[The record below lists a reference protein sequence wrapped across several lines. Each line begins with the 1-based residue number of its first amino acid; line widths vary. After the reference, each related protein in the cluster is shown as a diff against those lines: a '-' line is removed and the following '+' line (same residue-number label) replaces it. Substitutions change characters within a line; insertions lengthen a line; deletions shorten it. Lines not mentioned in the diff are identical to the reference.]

1 MNIFENKTPMPPKD
15 NSPDVVR
22 TAMTMPEARA
32 NTTPVSYSSQRDDMA
47 VVNVI
52 RPRFG
57 HGY

>member
-1 MNIFENKTPMPPKD
+1 MSDIFKCTEMMPPKD

-22 TAMTMPEARA
+22 SALTMPEAQKNMQPA
-32 NTTPVSYSSQRDDMA
+32 QVKLDHDVKNLE
-47 VVNVI
+47 

>member
-1 MNIFENKTPMPPKD
+1 MSDIFKCKDEMPPKD

-22 TAMTMPEARA
+22 SALTMPEA
-32 NTTPVSYSSQRDDMA
+32 QRNMQPATVKCDHD
-47 VVNVI
+47 VKNVI

>member
-1 MNIFENKTPMPPKD
+1 MSDIFKCAETMPPKD

-22 TAMTMPEARA
+22 SALTMPEAQKNMQPA
-32 NTTPVSYSSQRDDMA
+32 QVKLDHDVKNLE
-47 VVNVI
+47 

>member
-1 MNIFENKTPMPPKD
+1 MKTNIFQCKDEMPPKD

-22 TAMTMPEARA
+22 SALTMPESRVNMQNA
-32 NTTPVSYSSQRDDMA
+32 NIKLDHDVKS
-47 VVNVI
+47 VE

>member
-1 MNIFENKTPMPPKD
+1 MNIFKCTEAMPPKD

-22 TAMTMPEARA
+22 TALTMPEAREDA
-32 NTTPVSYSSQRDDMA
+32 MPATMKQPHDVK
-47 VVNVI
+47 NVE

>member
-1 MNIFENKTPMPPKD
+1 MSDLFQCKEAMPPKD

-22 TAMTMPEARA
+22 SALSLPEARENEMPA
-32 NTTPVSYSSQRDDMA
+32 TMKQSHDVK
-47 VVNVI
+47 NVT

>member
-1 MNIFENKTPMPPKD
+1 MTDIFKCKDEMPVKD

-22 TAMTMPEARA
+22 VAQTMPEAHR
-32 NTTPVSYSSQRDDMA
+32 NLVPSQMKPNRD
-47 VVNVI
+47 VKNVE

>member
-1 MNIFENKTPMPPKD
+1 MKTDIFQCKDEMPPKD

-22 TAMTMPEARA
+22 AAQTMAESAKNTVPARIKYDHD
-32 NTTPVSYSSQRDDMA
+32 VE
-47 VVNVI
+47 NVE